1 MKSQFHQLLETA
13 EPASLGPETRPG
25 RQSIA
30 ELDALLVPLFAA
42 AKWPPRQNDLIRAL
56 VLLWHDHLDESHEL
70 AQKIDG
76 PDGSLLH
83 AIMHRREP
91 DFGNAKYWFH
101 RVGRHAA
108 FPEIARRAAELPAS
122 KREKDLLARNQ
133 SESGVGPIG
142 FCGCL
147 PARGRGRSG
156 DRPVLATAASRGI
169 FGSSRL
175 LEQPVNHP
183 SPGDFRPYF
192 AGFSWKGWWLR

>member
-1 MKSQFHQLLETA
+1 MKPEYHQLLETS

-25 RQSIA
+25 RRSIA
-30 ELDALLVPLFAA
+30 ELDALLAPLFAA
-42 AKWPPRQNDLIRAL
+42 AKWPSRQNDLIRAL

-108 FPEIARRAAELPAS
+108 FPEIARRAAELPCSGCEKALLQRISPKQEWDPFAFVDACQRSRAEAPETGPFLQRLQTVEFSVMLDYLTAS
-122 KREKDLLARNQ
+122 A
-133 SESGVGPIG
+133 
-142 FCGCL
+142 
-147 PARGRGRSG
+147 
-156 DRPVLATAASRGI
+156 
-169 FGSSRL
+169 
-175 LEQPVNHP
+175 
-183 SPGDFRPYF
+183 
-192 AGFSWKGWWLR
+192 